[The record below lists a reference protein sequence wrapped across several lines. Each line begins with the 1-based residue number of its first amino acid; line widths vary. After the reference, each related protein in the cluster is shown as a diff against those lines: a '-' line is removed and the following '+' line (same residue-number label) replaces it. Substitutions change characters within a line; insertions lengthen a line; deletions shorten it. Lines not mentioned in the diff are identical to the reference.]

1 MKKNIVKIINITV
14 IIILLLTVSF
24 PTIVYSSSDN
34 HEVYHQLKEDKA
46 KEEATSWISE
56 AFAAVRN
63 FFSDTEVTD
72 DLGMLKPWMLVF
84 GDIVRGVNR
93 VLIVALAGLS
103 AISLS
108 IVGIRYIISTYDPKS
123 KKRAKHDLH
132 VVIRGM
138 AIGFGAF
145 AIWKIA
151 MSIIRLILSTF

>member
-24 PTIVYSSSDN
+24 PTIVYSSDN